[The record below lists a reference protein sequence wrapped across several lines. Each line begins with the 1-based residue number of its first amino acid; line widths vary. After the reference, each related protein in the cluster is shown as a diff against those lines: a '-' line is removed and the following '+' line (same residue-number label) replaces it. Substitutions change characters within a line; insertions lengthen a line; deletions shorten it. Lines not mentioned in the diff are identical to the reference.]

1 MNCRSADID
10 ESHIRVCLI
19 SPGLIC
25 RLCISPNPNPCQR
38 LKGLALRANL
48 ELLFG
53 FFIYFPGGNSGLRKG
68 FPDLHDSFIS
78 IESHGALIF
87 NVGDDDCHGLSALGY
102 DDLFLIAQD
111 FLEQPAELF
120 PPLGYMEGDVGSNA
134 TLNSA

>member
-1 MNCRSADID
+1 MNGRQA
-10 ESHIRVCLI
+10 I
-19 SPGLIC
+19 SPI
-25 RLCISPNPNPCQR
+25 PNPCQR

-111 FLEQPAELF
+111 SLEQPAELF
-120 PPLGYMEGDVGSNA
+120 PPLGYMEGDVVYGRGRWFKCNFKLR
-134 TLNSA
+134 LNRRRLLLYL